1 MRTEAAW
8 TCIEIRLID
17 KSIYGNIWDNKTKNS
32 RVNIGGKKDENASC
46 MYSCYGFRKIT
57 FFL

>member
-1 MRTEAAW
+1 MVTYE
-8 TCIEIRLID
+8 TIRL
-17 KSIYGNIWDNKTKNS
+17 KNN
-32 RVNIGGKKDENASC
+32 RVNMGGKENENASC